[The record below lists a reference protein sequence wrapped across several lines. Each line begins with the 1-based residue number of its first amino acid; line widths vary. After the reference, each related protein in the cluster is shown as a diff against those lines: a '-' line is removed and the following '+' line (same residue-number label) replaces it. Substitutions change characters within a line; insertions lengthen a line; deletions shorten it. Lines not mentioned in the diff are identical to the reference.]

1 MHKKRLG
8 NPRQRSL
15 LLKWEAS
22 HGDIKAMKRLG
33 VDPASVKKAEE
44 KKKKQEKRKILEAK
58 RALAIQYGWLE
69 PKQIVVALPATRS
82 DKFYGTSKP
91 KDVKKMVIAVQGRK
105 EMPAVDLASFSSL
118 QGDAQAIRAA
128 AATYEGRKLLDQ
140 LVLAQRQG
148 KLDQRIK
155 ELRLALENAGLGSMV
170 AGVNTR
176 AGQYK
181 PPRKRRSNKKSSPA
195 KQVGVRTGCDL
206 PVLVTPETVFFS
218 GLRLAARTASKV
230 TPSKVETAKVAAR
243 PKKQATKV
251 NLEEVARIKKEKHLR
266 RVEKMRE
273 RKAARLTEY
282 LAGRKA
288 SVTKVTKKFLSGV
301 DAVLV
306 CFIKVFFKGVAIGLA
321 MLLSFAAASFFIAL
335 AVSAEHKEVRK
346 FSKNKRR
353 GGGVPPTSETCL
365 RTFRRPWQIRLWLK
379 HRNCIKKQG
388 FLSRVA
394 SACKKLVRLF
404 RGKKKVSKRRIDLQ
418 FFAEKPDKKI
428 TIETVSGVEVVKT
441 SFVKDTVEHSV
452 VIPRTKESLQG
463 ISTESLLK
471 LGFVP
476 YDPSKVTKQTK
487 WFLGRLGTDL
497 LALQGEGNLTVYVPY
512 DPKAPKTDIHCE
524 KGPKEVKYFCGFEQQ
539 IPADNSQDVKYKL
552 SMGELLEYKRIAT
565 AMKNEIGLAT
575 TAAVQMVSTLLV
587 ELPKKEKVPMD
598 IILSLM
604 RILELWE
611 LQPLQD
617 KSAPQ
622 TLFTT
627 SLAKE
632 LLNVPE
638 RPESLAEA
646 IAEKQKKGKQQKSE
660 PESRTEG
667 YKKSEK
673 EKQKAFCNSV
683 IKVLKASNASDE
695 PVSFTAIRLLLS
707 VLVDGEPLYK
717 RMLVP
722 HHDALDPSWD
732 ELCENEPYGT
742 LTKEKA
748 SEKYNTYLKGL
759 EIKKVLKA
767 QEELGVDDQDLLQSY
782 EDLFSEIQ
790 GDLLSEDKLEEY
802 EDLVDD
808 SSDIGDAASPDEDE
822 EITEVENKNYVTLN
836 TYAVIVDYDK
846 DGNLVKKFC
855 PRSVHTVDMAD
866 GSTRQLIVPNE
877 IRVGNELLRLL
888 GWGRQVDEDGN
899 TVFKIPPKNEFFK
912 EGLNLNR
919 LTDLRVFRYLPFKY
933 VRLIDLVAKDD
944 APIPELDDLL
954 AYQKWFDKLENLDG
968 PGSFLALSAEACE
981 AKIKEAQEKGLATE
995 NPFRLTNH
1003 VDINDARFSFAP
1015 SSKNDYGKT
1024 ALYALYDLKTGTY
1037 DERTCE
1043 FERLLRPFRYMS
1055 EAKRQISSSVM
1066 QSLRLYCTDKKGNQT
1081 SMPVGIKDEE
1091 NTLMTIGG
1099 RQELMFG
1106 NLLIG
1111 AIVRNYHYWHLNTVG
1126 EATLMAEALRRE
1138 LTCYID
1144 EYDVAKGHFGFC
1156 GNKSLFAAYAGNLS
1170 AKIKEGQFAGEVLPI
1185 HYVQGGNKRK
1195 NQNEMIF
1202 TGTIRVNNLLANRKR
1217 IALTASGNNE
1227 KVQPEY
1233 KAVIADLVKPDGKVV
1248 YENATI
1254 IVEKVGFDLL
1264 MNRGPKVTKA
1274 NFLSKQQKI
1283 FSLHVGNT
1291 NFFDGYKKPEKEV
1304 VKTQLLEEAGAVINK
1319 VKESALALQKKG
1331 LLQEKIYGED
1341 FFPSLPGVVKDVSN
1355 MYLISPADYKEVINI
1370 FSSPIRLFGEEILLP
1385 GNIVYIP
1392 KKGIMYN
1399 EFWKAVSKA
1408 KSEVSLGRM
1417 SDKAFIALLNRLD
1430 GILKKQHKASLVT
1443 KRRVVRST
1451 ITAVLSKRPM
1461 GVSVNL
1467 KTLKAVI
1474 RLVENPVFRARLLRE
1489 LKDQD
1494 TYQFLKKNKIYVFVD
1509 GSPDYGHSQDAR
1521 IVACREDIAGI
1532 GLGQKLIKLL
1542 GRDCDGDYIRIGLVE
1557 EKTKWA
1563 NPVTESEIEEAEK
1576 KRAEKIEASL
1586 KEQGDFLAPKEE
1598 KSSEEQ
1604 TATPEGDAAQVT
1616 TTECAVPTENDPADK
1631 AVSTTADT
1639 ASKYVESKRHNIC
1652 RVAFTDT
1659 GYKCIFGN
1667 SVNVNEVVEKLENE
1681 SDFDWKVRMLY
1692 KVLAHETQSAST
1704 YKVDEVFLKELN
1716 AAIRALDDK
1725 TSALTSAD
1733 LNIKAVLK
1741 VYRGKCCEVLGV
1753 DKKALPAVKKSKKV
1767 AQAVAAEGNT
1777 TQVTATECAVP
1788 AETQMPSEG
1797 TEVNNVVDVKEFRG
1811 KYAFL
1816 SNMYRCQ
1823 VKVDGIVYQSAEA
1836 AYQAQKTTDIDIRH
1850 EFSKLGPVEAKEK
1863 GRHIQ
1868 MLRSFN
1874 RIDAMGK
1881 VLIAKFSQ
1889 NKDLL
1894 DELLKIN
1901 GVIVE
1906 GNTWNDTFW
1915 GVCNGKGENM
1925 LGKMLS
1931 RIRDNV
1937 LAKTKSVPP
1946 AAQENK

>member
-1 MHKKRLG
+1 MHKKMIG
-8 NPRQRSL
+8 NTRQRSL

-22 HGDIKAMKRLG
+22 HGNEKAMKRLG
-33 VDPASVKKAEE
+33 VDPASVKKAE
-44 KKKKQEKRKILEAK
+44 KKRILEAK

-69 PKQIVVALPATRS
+69 PRQIVVALPATRS
-82 DKFYGTSKP
+82 DKFYGTSKS
-91 KDVKKMVIAVQGRK
+91 KDVKKMTIAVQGRK
-105 EMPAVDLASFSSL
+105 EMPAGTSFNTTSLSEEQAEAVRIASLSL
-118 QGDAQAIRAA
+118 
-128 AATYEGRKLLDQ
+128 EGRKLVDGFLT
-140 LVLAQRQG
+140 AKAAG
-148 KLDQRIK
+148 KLSQFIK
-155 ELRLALENAGLGSMV
+155 EKRLALQNAGLESLI

-176 AGQYK
+176 AGEPK
-181 PPRKRRSNKKSSPA
+181 GKKRRPRGTKKWGKLPPTVETGLVPVETVERTAALAEQLVLGSIASRQSKTSAKRIARSRKRNKT
-195 KQVGVRTGCDL
+195 VGQPQPGWLKDQKR
-206 PVLVTPETVFFS
+206 
-218 GLRLAARTASKV
+218 
-230 TPSKVETAKVAAR
+230 
-243 PKKQATKV
+243 Q
-251 NLEEVARIKKEKHLR
+251 EKL
-266 RVEKMRE
+266 RE
-273 RKAARLTEY
+273 RKAVRLAEYQEKIRARKRAE
-282 LAGRKA
+282 
-288 SVTKVTKKFLSGV
+288 VPKFLKMV
-301 DAVLV
+301 DSTFVAIVTYIVLGAAVVGRWLLAAANTIFKSSAV
-306 CFIKVFFKGVAIGLA
+306 EAKLKGVRNIE
-321 MLLSFAAASFFIAL
+321 I
-335 AVSAEHKEVRK
+335 
-346 FSKNKRR
+346 NKRR

-365 RTFRRPWQIRLWLK
+365 RSFRRPWLLRLWLK
-379 HRNCIKKQG
+379 HRKCTKKQGFLSRVTSACKKLVELFRGKKQG

-394 SACKKLVRLF
+394 SACKKLVGLF
-404 RGKKKVSKRRIDLQ
+404 RGKKKGFFKKGLDLQ
-418 FFAEKPDKKI
+418 FFAEKPEEKNA
-428 TIETVSGVEVVKT
+428 IETVNGVEVAKT
-441 SFVKDTVEHSV
+441 SFVKDTVEHSI
-452 VIPRTKESLQG
+452 VIPAVVSVEWLEKR
-463 ISTESLLK
+463 
-471 LGFVP
+471 GFVP

-512 DPKAPKTDIHCE
+512 DPKVPKTEKHT
-524 KGPKEVKYFCGFEQQ
+524 KGPKKVKYFCGFEQQ
-539 IPADNSQDVKYKL
+539 TPAVNEQKL
-552 SMGELLEYKRIAT
+552 DYRLTMEELLEYKRIAT

-575 TAAVQMVSTLLV
+575 TAAVQMVSTLIV
-587 ELPKKEKVPMD
+587 ESKKMKPVPKD
-598 IILSLM
+598 IIVALM
-604 RILELWE
+604 TILELWE

-632 LLNVPE
+632 LLNLGE

-646 IAEKQKKGKQQKSE
+646 IAVKQKPKSVNSNNSYE
-660 PESRTEG
+660 KP
-667 YKKSEK
+667 KKE
-673 EKQKAFCNSV
+673 EQKAFCISI
-683 IKVLKASNASDE
+683 IKVLNSMDESNE
-695 PVSFTAIRLLLS
+695 PKSCTAIRLLLS
-707 VLVDGEPLYK
+707 IELDGEPLYK
-717 RMLVP
+717 RMVSP
-722 HHDALDPSWD
+722 HPDAQDPSWGK
-732 ELCENEPYGT
+732 LCSYEPYSLSPKEEFLEEYDKYFKGT
-742 LTKEKA
+742 
-748 SEKYNTYLKGL
+748 

-767 QEELGVDDQDLLQSY
+767 QEELGVGDQDLLNSY

-790 GDLLSEDKLEEY
+790 DLLSEDKLEEY
-802 EDLVDD
+802 DD
-808 SSDIGDAASPDEDE
+808 IMDDGNDIGDVASSDEDDE
-822 EITEVENKNYVTLN
+822 SITEVENKNYVTLH

-846 DGNLVKKFC
+846 EGHLVKKVC
-855 PRSVHTVDMAD
+855 SKSVHEVKMAD
-866 GSTRQLIVPNE
+866 GSTRQITVPNE
-877 IRVGNELLRLL
+877 IRAGNEMLRLL
-888 GWGRQVDEDGN
+888 GWGPEIQKDG
-899 TVFKIPPKNEFFK
+899 TVVQKLPAKNEFF
-912 EGLNLNR
+912 GDDPRTSL
-919 LTDLRVFRYLPFKY
+919 LTDIRVFRCLPFKY

-944 APIPELDDLL
+944 APIPCPEDLL
-954 AYQKWFDKLENLDG
+954 SYQKWFNGLMNLDG
-968 PGSFLALSAEACE
+968 ENSFLALSAKACE
-981 AKIKEAQEKGLATE
+981 SNIESARNDGLPVE
-995 NPFRLTNH
+995 NMFNLADH
-1003 VDINDARFSFAP
+1003 VNVLDARFSFAP

-1024 ALYALYDLKTGTY
+1024 ALYALYKAGTY

-1043 FERLLRPFRYMS
+1043 FEKLLRPLRNMS
-1055 EAKRQISSSVM
+1055 EAKRQISSAPT
-1066 QSLRLYCTDKKGNQT
+1066 QSLRLWCTDKKGKQIST
-1081 SMPVGIKDEE
+1081 PVGIKDEE
-1091 NTLMTIGG
+1091 NALITNGKST
-1099 RQELMFG
+1099 ELMFG

-1126 EATLMAEALRRE
+1126 EGTLMAEALRRE
-1138 LTCYID
+1138 LMRYID
-1144 EYDVAKGHFGFC
+1144 EYDVLKGHFGFC
-1156 GNKSLFAAYAGNLS
+1156 GNKSLFMAYAGNLS
-1170 AKIKEGQFAGEVLPI
+1170 ARIKTGQFAGELLPI

-1195 NQNEMIF
+1195 NQNEMI
-1202 TGTIRVNNLLANRKR
+1202 TAGTVRINNLLANRKR
-1217 IALTASGNNE
+1217 IALTASGSTEN
-1227 KVQPEY
+1227 VQPEY

-1248 YENATI
+1248 YENAII

-1264 MNRGPKVTKA
+1264 MNRGPKVTIA

-1283 FSLHVGNT
+1283 FSIHNGNT
-1291 NFFDGYKKPEKEV
+1291 SFFNNYKRPAKDIARTNMIV
-1304 VKTQLLEEAGAVINK
+1304 EAGAVINEIK
-1319 VKESALALQKKG
+1319 GEAESLAKDG
-1331 LLQEKIYGED
+1331 LLQEKIYGKD
-1341 FFPSLPGVVKDVSN
+1341 FFPKLPEVAKDKTDSFV
-1355 MYLISPADYKEVINI
+1355 IQPKDYKEVIER
-1370 FSSPIRLFGEEILLP
+1370 FSKPIGLFGEEIILP
-1385 GNIVYIP
+1385 SNIVYIP
-1392 KKGIMYN
+1392 KVGIMYN

-1408 KSEVSLGRM
+1408 EKEVSLGRM

-1430 GILKKQHKASLVT
+1430 GILKKQFKASLVT

-1461 GVSVNL
+1461 GVEVNL

-1474 RLVENPVFRARLLRE
+1474 RTVENPVLRARLLKE

-1563 NPVTESEIEEAEK
+1563 NPITEEEIKEAEK

-1586 KEQGDFLAPKEE
+1586 KEQDDFLAPKEE

-1604 TATPEGDAAQVT
+1604 TVTPEGNDTQVT
-1616 TTECAVPTENDPADK
+1616 TTECTVPAENDQVDK

-1639 ASKYVESKRHNIC
+1639 TSKYVESKMHNIC
-1652 RVAFTDT
+1652 RVTFTET

-1704 YKVDEVFLKELN
+1704 YKVDDVFLKELN
-1716 AAIRALDDK
+1716 AAIMALDNK

-1767 AQAVAAEGNT
+1767 AQAVVSEGNA

-1788 AETQMPSEG
+1788 AETPMPSEG
-1797 TEVNNVVDVKEFRG
+1797 AEVNNVVDVKEFRG

-1816 SNMYRCQ
+1816 SNMYKCQ

-1868 MLRSFN
+1868 MLQSFN

-1906 GNTWNDTFW
+1906 GNTWNDTYW

-1946 AAQENK
+1946 AAPENK

>member
-1 MHKKRLG
+1 MHKKRFG
-8 NPRQRSL
+8 NQQPGW
-15 LLKWEAS
+15 LKNQ
-22 HGDIKAMKRLG
+22 KR
-33 VDPASVKKAEE
+33 
-44 KKKKQEKRKILEAK
+44 QEKL
-58 RALAIQYGWLE
+58 
-69 PKQIVVALPATRS
+69 
-82 DKFYGTSKP
+82 
-91 KDVKKMVIAVQGRK
+91 
-105 EMPAVDLASFSSL
+105 
-118 QGDAQAIRAA
+118 
-128 AATYEGRKLLDQ
+128 
-140 LVLAQRQG
+140 
-148 KLDQRIK
+148 
-155 ELRLALENAGLGSMV
+155 
-170 AGVNTR
+170 
-176 AGQYK
+176 
-181 PPRKRRSNKKSSPA
+181 
-195 KQVGVRTGCDL
+195 
-206 PVLVTPETVFFS
+206 
-218 GLRLAARTASKV
+218 
-230 TPSKVETAKVAAR
+230 
-243 PKKQATKV
+243 
-251 NLEEVARIKKEKHLR
+251 
-266 RVEKMRE
+266 RE
-273 RKAARLTEY
+273 RKAVRLAEYQEKICARKRAE
-282 LAGRKA
+282 
-288 SVTKVTKKFLSGV
+288 VPKVLKMV
-301 DAVLV
+301 DST
-306 CFIKVFFKGVAIGLA
+306 FVAIVTYIVLGA
-321 MLLSFAAASFFIAL
+321 AVVGRWLLAAANTIFKSS
-335 AVSAEHKEVRK
+335 AVEAKLKEVRNIEI
-346 FSKNKRR
+346 NKRR
-353 GGGVPPTSETCL
+353 GGEGTPPASGTHL
-365 RTFRRPWQIRLWLK
+365 HLYHRPWQIRAWCALVK
-379 HRNCIKKQG
+379 RHHVHCTTRKS
-388 FLSRVA
+388 FLSRAA
-394 SACKKLVRLF
+394 SACKKFVRKLF
-404 RGKKKVSKRRIDLQ
+404 GSKKQVSKRRIDLQ
-418 FFAEKPDKKI
+418 FFAEKPKKKI
-428 TIETVSGVEVVKT
+428 TIETVNGVEVVKT

-452 VIPRTKESLQG
+452 VIPRTLGICRTKEGVYQG
-463 ISTESLLK
+463 ISTEELL
-471 LGFVP
+471 LLNFVP
-476 YDPSKVTKQTK
+476 YKPEDVTEETRK
-487 WFLGRLGTDL
+487 FLAGLGTDL
-497 LALQGEGNLTVYVPY
+497 LALKGEGNLTVYVPY

-539 IPADNSQDVKYKL
+539 IPADNEQKLDYKL
-552 SMGELLEYKRIAT
+552 SMEELLEYKRIAT
-565 AMKNEIGLAT
+565 AMKNEIGMAT
-575 TAAVQMVSTLLV
+575 TAAVQMVSTLIV
-587 ELPKKEKVPMD
+587 ESKSQKPVPKD
-598 IILSLM
+598 IIVSLM
-604 RILELWE
+604 RIIELWE

-660 PESRTEG
+660 PESRTQG

-683 IKVLKASNASDE
+683 IKVLETSNASDE

-717 RMLVP
+717 RMVSP
-722 HHDALDPSWD
+722 HPDAQDPSWGK
-732 ELCENEPYGT
+732 LCSYEPYSLSPKEEFLEEYDKYFKGT
-742 LTKEKA
+742 
-748 SEKYNTYLKGL
+748 
-759 EIKKVLKA
+759 EIKKILKA
-767 QEELGVDDQDLLQSY
+767 QEELGVGDQDLLGGY
-782 EDLFSEIQ
+782 EDLMSEIQ
-790 GDLLSEDKLEEY
+790 DLLSEDKLEEY
-802 EDLVDD
+802 EGIMDD
-808 SSDIGDAASPDEDE
+808 GNDIGDVASSDEDSE
-822 EITEVENKNYVTLN
+822 YIAEVENKNYVTLQ

-846 DGNLVKKFC
+846 EGHLVKKVC
-855 PRSVHTVDMAD
+855 SKSVHEVKMAD
-866 GSTRQLIVPNE
+866 GSTRQITVPNE
-877 IRVGNELLRLL
+877 IRVGNEMLRLL
-888 GWGRQVDEDGN
+888 GWGPEIQEDG
-899 TVFKIPPKNEFFK
+899 TVVQKLPAKNEFF
-912 EGLNLNR
+912 GDNLR
-919 LTDLRVFRYLPFKY
+919 TSLLTDLRVFRYLPFKY

-954 AYQKWFDKLENLDG
+954 AYQKWFNKLENLDG

-1024 ALYALYDLKTGTY
+1024 VLYALYDLKTGTY

-1066 QSLRLYCTDKKGNQT
+1066 QSLRLYCTDEHKVPT
-1081 SMPVGIKDEE
+1081 SIPVGIKDEE
-1091 NTLMTIGG
+1091 NALMTIGG

-1111 AIVRNYHYWHLNTVG
+1111 AIVSNYQPWHVNSVG
-1126 EATLMAEALRRE
+1126 EGTLMAAALRRE
-1138 LTCYID
+1138 LKRPIEEFEVVKAHC
-1144 EYDVAKGHFGFC
+1144 GFC
-1156 GNKSLFAAYAGNLS
+1156 GNKSLFVAYAGNLS
-1170 AKIKEGQFAGEVLPI
+1170 ARIKTGQFAGELLPI

-1195 NQNEMIF
+1195 NQNEMILA
-1202 TGTIRVNNLLANRKR
+1202 GTVRINNLLANRKR
-1217 IALTASGNNE
+1217 IALTASGNAEN
-1227 KVQPEY
+1227 VQPER
-1233 KAVIADLVKPDGKVV
+1233 KAVIADLVKPDGTVV
-1248 YENATI
+1248 YENAII

-1264 MNRGPKVTKA
+1264 MNRGPKITKG

-1283 FSLHVGNT
+1283 FSIHNGNT
-1291 NFFDGYKKPEKEV
+1291 SFFNNYKRPAKDIARTNMIV
-1304 VKTQLLEEAGAVINK
+1304 EAGAVINEIK
-1319 VKESALALQKKG
+1319 GEAESLAKDG
-1331 LLQEKIYGED
+1331 LLQEKIYGEG
-1341 FFPSLPGVVKDVSN
+1341 FFPKLPEVAKDKTDSFV
-1355 MYLISPADYKEVINI
+1355 IQPKDYKEVIEI
-1370 FSSPIRLFGEEILLP
+1370 FSKPIRLFGKEIILP
-1385 GNIVYIP
+1385 SNIVYIP
-1392 KKGIMYN
+1392 KVGIMYN

-1408 KSEVSLGRM
+1408 EKIVSETGKKSSLGRM
-1417 SDKAFIALLNRLD
+1417 SDKAFIALLNHLD
-1430 GILKKQHKASLVT
+1430 GILKKQFKASLVT

-1451 ITAVLSKRPM
+1451 ITAVLSQDPM
-1461 GVSVNL
+1461 GVEVNI

-1474 RLVENPVFRARLLRE
+1474 SLVENPVMRKRLLKE
-1489 LKDQD
+1489 LKGQD
-1494 TYQFLKKNKIYVFVD
+1494 TYQFLKKNEIWVFVD
-1509 GSPDYGHSQDAR
+1509 GSPDYGHSQDAK
-1521 IVACREDIAGI
+1521 IVACREDIVGI

-1563 NPVTESEIEEAEK
+1563 NPVTKSEIEKAEEIKEK
-1576 KRAEKIEASL
+1576 KLKASL
-1586 KEQGDFLAPKEE
+1586 KEQDDFLAPKEE

-1604 TATPEGDAAQVT
+1604 AVTPEGNDTQVT
-1616 TTECAVPTENDPADK
+1616 TTECTVPAENDPVDK
-1631 AVSTTADT
+1631 AVSTTADAT
-1639 ASKYVESKRHNIC
+1639 SKYVESKRHNIC
-1652 RVAFTDT
+1652 RVTFTET

-1692 KVLAHETQSAST
+1692 KVLAHETQSADT

-1767 AQAVAAEGNT
+1767 AQAVVSEGNAV
-1777 TQVTATECAVP
+1777 QVTTTECAVP
-1788 AETQMPSEG
+1788 AEMPTASEG

-1816 SNMYRCQ
+1816 SNMYKCQ

-1868 MLRSFN
+1868 ALKSFN

-1906 GNTWNDTFW
+1906 GNTWNDTYW
-1915 GVCNGKGENM
+1915 GVCNGKGENV

-1946 AAQENK
+1946 AAPENK